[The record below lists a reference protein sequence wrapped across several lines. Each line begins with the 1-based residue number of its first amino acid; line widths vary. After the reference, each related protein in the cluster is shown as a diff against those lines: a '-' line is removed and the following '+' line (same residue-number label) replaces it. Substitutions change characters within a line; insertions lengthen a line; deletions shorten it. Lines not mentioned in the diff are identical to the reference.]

1 MADQDFRTHSAEKLS
16 ESEGH
21 EISAKDARQADI
33 VLDTPEKRWG
43 FVLIVGA
50 ALALGVVI
58 VILAV

>member
-33 VLDTPEKRWG
+33 VLNTPEKRWG

-50 ALALGVVI
+50 ALL
-58 VILAV
+58 